1 MSSSRPSWD
10 VDPRQSHPS
19 DLHDSSPVAADSGSC
34 APAKPA
40 ESSGI
45 GEEEIE
51 QERKD
56 REEAGMEFVDLLL
69 DLKVKRSVGMQ
80 SMLVHRGLLKTSLS
94 APTHRQGTSRDTWI
108 PALAWEETWQGPT
121 R

>member
-1 MSSSRPSWD
+1 MSWSRSSWD
-10 VDPRQSHPS
+10 VDPLQSHPS

-45 GEEEIE
+45 GEGEIE

-69 DLKVKRSVGMQ
+69 DLKVKG
-80 SMLVHRGLLKTSLS
+80 KLS
-94 APTHRQGTSRDTWI
+94 AKDVCTLCWHAKHAG
-108 PALAWEETWQGPT
+108 AQGPAQDLAFRPDAPT
-121 R
+121 GHFQRHLDTCTGV